1 MRIESID
8 ASVLDIPFKVAF
20 KHASA
25 ERSAMQSLWVEVR
38 GSGGVVGL
46 GEGCPRAYVTA
57 ETQETSLAFVAAHR
71 EEWLG
76 SITDLDSLRAWADGH
91 RAEIDVNPAAWSA
104 VEIAILDAFGCE
116 AELTIEALLGTP
128 ALGDSYRYTAVIGD
142 GSPAAFDAQLAGYRK
157 AGFRDFKIKLS
168 GDLDRDLAKVGSL
181 MAAGIGPQSV
191 RADANNLWSNAP
203 IAIAHLGALG
213 YPFFAIEEP
222 LDVGNYD
229 GMREIARA
237 CGARII
243 LDESALREE
252 QLVPLAA
259 DAALWIVNLRIS
271 KMGGLLRSM
280 RVVERARGLGLHI
293 IVGAHVGESS
303 VLTRAGLCIA
313 ELARDVLVGQEGAFG
328 THLIERDP
336 VTPSWM
342 FGAGG
347 VLDVGAFQ
355 PLAPGLGLTRQASS
369 QIVTRVGHTVI

>member
-46 GEGCPRAYVTA
+46 GEGCPRAYVTG
-57 ETQETSLAFVAAHR
+57 ETLETSLAFVAAHR
-71 EEWLG
+71 PAWMG
-76 SITDLDSLRAWADGH
+76 AITGIDSLRPWVAGH
-91 RAEIDVNPAAWSA
+91 RALIDANPAAWSA
-104 VEIAILDAFGCE
+104 VEIALLDAFGRE
-116 AELTIEALLGTP
+116 AGIAIEDLLGTP
-128 ALGDSYRYTAVIGD
+128 ALQGRYRYTAVIGD
-142 GSPAAFDAQLAGYRK
+142 GAPAAFDAQLAGYRK

-168 GDLDRDLAKVGSL
+168 GDLERDRAKAGSL
-181 MAAGIGPQSV
+181 RAAGIGPDSV
-191 RADANNLWSNAP
+191 RADANNLWTDARA
-203 IAIAHLGALG
+203 AIAHLGALG
-213 YPFFAIEEP
+213 FPFFAIEEP
-222 LDVGNYD
+222 LAAGDYE

-252 QLVPLAA
+252 QLAPLGA
-259 DAALWIVNLRIS
+259 DAATWVVNLRIS
-271 KMGGLLRSM
+271 KMGGLLRSIA
-280 RVVERARGLGLHI
+280 VVERARELGLQI

-303 VLTRAGLCIA
+303 VLTRAALCIA
-313 ELARDVLVGQEGAFG
+313 ELARGVLVAQEGAFG

-336 VTPSWM
+336 VTPCWM

-347 VLDVGAFQ
+347 MLDVDAYP
-355 PLAPGLGLTRQASS
+355 PLHAGLGLAAAEWASCLP
-369 QIVTRVGHTVI
+369 QR

>member
-1 MRIESID
+1 MRVEAID

-38 GSGGVVGL
+38 GSDGVAGL
-46 GEGCPRAYVTA
+46 GEGCPRAYVTG
-57 ETQETSLAFVAAHR
+57 ETLETSLAFVAAR
-71 EEWLG
+71 RQAWLG
-76 SITDLDSLRAWADGH
+76 SITDLHSLRAWVDAH
-91 RAEIDVNPAAWSA
+91 RAEIDANPAAWSA
-104 VEIAILDAFGCE
+104 VEIALLDAFGRE
-116 AELTIEALLGTP
+116 AGLAIEGLLGTP
-128 ALGDSYRYTAVIGD
+128 ALRGSYRYTAVIGD

-157 AGFRDFKIKLS
+157 AGFRAFKIKLS
-168 GDLDRDLAKVGSL
+168 GDHDRDLAKVGSL
-181 MAAGIGPQSV
+181 RAAGVGPESV
-191 RADANNLWSNAP
+191 RADANNLWPDAP
-203 IAIAHLGALG
+203 TAIAHLGALG
-213 YPFFAIEEP
+213 FPFFAIEEP
-222 LDVGNYD
+222 LGVGNYD

-252 QLVPLAA
+252 QLAPLAA

-280 RVVERARGLGLHI
+280 RVVERARALGLHI

-303 VLTRAGLCIA
+303 VLTRAALCVA
-313 ELARDVLVGQEGAFG
+313 ELARDILVAQEGAFG

-336 VTPSWM
+336 VTPCWM

-347 VLDVGAFQ
+347 VLDVDAFQ
-355 PLAPGLGLTRQASS
+355 PVGPGLGLTRQG
-369 QIVTRVGHTVI
+369 T